1 MGNLLADDWEEEEM
15 EEGNDSD
22 GSWVD
27 VSHSE
32 DEGEVSLVFSLLT
45 MVFMHFPVWV
55 STIKTLL

>member
-1 MGNLLADDWEEEEM
+1 MFILGVIFALSCLISGNVLADEWEEEEM

-32 DEGEVSLVFSLLT
+32 DEGEVSL
-45 MVFMHFPVWV
+45 FPPCQ
-55 STIKTLL
+55 